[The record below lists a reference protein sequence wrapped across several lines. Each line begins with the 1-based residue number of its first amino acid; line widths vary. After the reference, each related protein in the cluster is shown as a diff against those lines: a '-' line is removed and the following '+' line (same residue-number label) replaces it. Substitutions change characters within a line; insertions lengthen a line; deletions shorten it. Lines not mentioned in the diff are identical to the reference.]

1 MQIVVFTLAKTDMAG
16 YNNDILKYE
25 GLTEDIYRPTWAAQQ
40 SALSETWLCDSCQDD
55 LARWRAY

>member
-25 GLTEDIYRPTWAAQQ
+25 GLTEDIYRPT
-40 SALSETWLCDSCQDD
+40 
-55 LARWRAY
+55 